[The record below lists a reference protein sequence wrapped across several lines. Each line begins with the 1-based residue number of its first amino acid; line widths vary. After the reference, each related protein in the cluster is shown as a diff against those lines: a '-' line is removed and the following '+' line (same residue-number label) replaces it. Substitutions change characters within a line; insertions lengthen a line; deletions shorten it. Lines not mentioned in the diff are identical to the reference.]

1 MSSGPFVR
9 SFYSTDAGNVV
20 RIRVQPETL
29 ALTLNAVAND
39 APAGPATAGFPSAK
53 VSLNNSEIGINPRN
67 VTIAYT
73 AAASAALQ
81 GLTVPL
87 PWMNLAT
94 FTALPDGATGT
105 YQGEPVELISKS
117 NERIR

>member
-1 MSSGPFVR
+1 MSSGPFIR
-9 SFYSTDAGNVV
+9 SFYTTDAANVV

-29 ALTLNAVAND
+29 ALTLNSVANA
-39 APAGPATAGFPSAK
+39 APAGPATPGFPSAK
-53 VSLNNSEIGINPRN
+53 VSLNNTEIGINPRN

-73 AAASAALQ
+73 AGASAGLE

-87 PWMNLAT
+87 PWMDPTT

-105 YQGEPVELISKS
+105 YKTEPVELISKS

>member
-9 SFYSTDAGNVV
+9 SFYSTDAGNIV

-39 APAGPATAGFPSAK
+39 APAGPATPGFPSAK

-73 AAASAALQ
+73 AGASAALQ

-87 PWMNLAT
+87 PWMDLAT

-105 YQGEPVELISKS
+105 YQAEPVELISKS